1 MIESLNRTPSPLLD
15 ASLEINHQSSV
26 EVKNEGKWSLETPEN
41 FNKKEL
47 KTQPLK
53 KYDNLLKKLK
63 KVVERQWY
71 ESDSFNDLL
80 YSYKQRVNPTSFNT
94 NLEVLREKHSDLP
107 AGKLKIIKNTV
118 AFAPKELILKLA
130 SILNASL
137 RDFSPIPRD
146 IQPLIKGAVT
156 RKKNE
161 KNSSESSLIQKEKL
175 SSDYKENILSST
187 INNERLK
194 IEWIVD
200 SLNKNTWYYAYES
213 ICCSLEGYGDVKN
226 YVDLLEEVLPDF
238 KSYHTFD
245 EYNNKLYLSVFY
257 FKYLIDQHF
266 INQNII
272 IFVESFEQYNNL
284 RFQLGLASIT
294 LESYLEERNSVF
306 QQQNTSASMLY
317 PTYPIDHLNGYYEK
331 DFQS

>member
-146 IQPLIKGAVT
+146 IQPLIKGAV

-200 SLNKNTWYYAYES
+200 SLNKITWYYAYES

-245 EYNNKLYLSVFY
+245 ENNNKLYISVFY

-306 QQQNTSASMLY
+306 QQQIASANVLY
-317 PTYPIDHLNGYYEK
+317 PTYPMDHLNGYYEK